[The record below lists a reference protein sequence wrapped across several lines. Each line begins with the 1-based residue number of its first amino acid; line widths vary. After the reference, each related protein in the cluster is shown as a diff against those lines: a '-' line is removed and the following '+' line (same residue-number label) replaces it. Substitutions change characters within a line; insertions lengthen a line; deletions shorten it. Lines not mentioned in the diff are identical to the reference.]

1 MKDVLR
7 IANCSGFFGD
17 RLLAAREMVEGGPID
32 VLTGD
37 YLAELTMSIL
47 WRTRQRDPDKG
58 YAGTFVTQMEQVMGT
73 CLDRGIKIVS
83 NAGGIN
89 PAGLAA
95 RLAVLAADLE
105 ISPRIAYIDGDD
117 LLPRLNDFE
126 TNGHQLRHLDR
137 GAPLAGSGVTPLT
150 ANAYLGG
157 WGIKEALAAG
167 ADVVITGRV
176 TDAALVVGPAA
187 WNFGWERDDWDRMAG
202 AVVAGHIIECGA
214 QCTGGNYA
222 FFEDVPGIER
232 VGFPIAEMHPD
243 GSCVITK
250 HPGTGGLVS
259 VGTVTAQLLYE
270 IGPPQ
275 YLNPDVISSFES
287 ITLIEEGPDRIR
299 VSSVRG
305 QPPPSDLKVALNY
318 LGGYKN
324 SMTFGIAGRDIQRK
338 AEVLEQALWTAAGPP
353 DQFDWVD
360 VKMIG
365 DEVVDPATND
375 EALTY
380 LRVSVKDQDPEKV
393 GRSFSRAAVELALSN
408 YPGLF
413 LTTPPGEAT
422 AYAVFWPTTI
432 PAALVPM
439 RVVMD
444 DQEWEVSSVVPK
456 AEGGRRRVEDGT
468 KRPDARRQTPDAEP
482 QSFVPPLEGGP
493 LAAQG
498 ERGGSESPIGGWS
511 PQTEPVRLDEF
522 VSVPL
527 GTIAGARSGDKG
539 GNANVGFWVRS
550 LEEYQWLER
559 YLTVERLHSLM
570 PEAGELEIDRYEL
583 PNLLALNFVIRG
595 LLGEGVSS
603 STRSDP
609 QAKSL
614 GEFLRARWVDVP
626 KDLLGVG
633 R

>member
-17 RLLAAREMVEGGPID
+17 RLGAAQEMVEGGPID

-58 YAGTFVTQMEQVMGT
+58 YAGTFVTKMEQVLGT

-89 PAGLAA
+89 PAGLAE
-95 RLAVLAADLE
+95 RILKLATDLG
-105 ISPRIAYIDGDD
+105 ISLRVAYIDGDD
-117 LLPRLNDFE
+117 LLPRLEDLE
-126 TNGHQLRHLDR
+126 GEGHLFVNMDTGIRLT
-137 GAPLAGSGVTPLT
+137 GSGVTPLT

-157 WGIKEALAAG
+157 WGIAEALGAG
-167 ADVVITGRV
+167 ADIVITGRV

-187 WNFGWERDDWDRMAG
+187 WNFGWKRDDWDALAG

-214 QCTGGNYA
+214 QCSGGNYA
-222 FFEDVPGIER
+222 FFEEVSGLER
-232 VGFPIAEMHPD
+232 VGFPIAEMHSD
-243 GSCVITK
+243 GSSVITK

-270 IGPPQ
+270 IGSPH
-275 YLNPDVISSFES
+275 YLNPDVTSLFES
-287 ITLIEEGPDRIR
+287 ITLTEMGPDRVG
-299 VSSVRG
+299 VSGVRG
-305 QPPPSDLKVALNY
+305 EPPPPDLKVAMNY

-324 SMTFGIAGRDIQRK
+324 SMTFGIAAPQVAKK
-338 AEVLEQALWTAAGPP
+338 ADALVRALWEVAGPP
-353 DQFDWVD
+353 DQFGAVD
-360 VKMIG
+360 VNQIG
-365 DEVVDPATND
+365 DETENPRTND

-380 LRVSVKDQDPEKV
+380 LRISVKDHDADKV
-393 GRSFSRAAVELALSN
+393 GRRFSSAAVELALSS
-408 YPGLF
+408 YPGFF

-422 AYAVFWPTTI
+422 AYAVYWPTTI
-432 PAALVPM
+432 PAPLVPM

-444 DQEWEVSSVVPK
+444 DREWQVTSVAPKTKPQPSSHK
-456 AEGGRRRVEDGT
+456 
-468 KRPDARRQTPDAEP
+468 P
-482 QSFVPPLEGGP
+482 QASSLMPAPSQP
-493 LAAQG
+493 SA
-498 ERGGSESPIGGWS
+498 
-511 PQTEPVRLDEF
+511 F

-550 LEEYQWLER
+550 QEEYGWMAE
-559 YLTVERLHSLM
+559 YLTVERIHMLM
-570 PEAGELEIDRYEL
+570 PEAADLEIERFEL
-583 PNLLALNFVIRG
+583 PNLLALNFVIHG

-603 STRSDP
+603 STRTDP

-614 GEFLRARWVDVP
+614 GEFLRARWVEVP
-626 KDLLGVG
+626 KELIGVG
-633 R
+633 K